1 MQKYYNGGNTIK
13 LISFLGAIT
22 GQIGISGGGVN
33 YANRVYPDILNT
45 DPYNSAAYGESREF
59 YVNQISEFIN
69 DAVKGK
75 AHARN
80 NIYCPEQEGAK
91 EDNVP
96 LKMAVITKSN
106 LLNQLP
112 NLNKL
117 KDAFRKIEFKVC
129 IDMFMTDT
137 AE

>member
-1 MQKYYNGGNTIK
+1 M
-13 LISFLGAIT
+13 S
-22 GQIGISGGGVN
+22 
-33 YANRVYPDILNT
+33 
-45 DPYNSAAYGESREF
+45 
-59 YVNQISEFIN
+59 QISEFIN
-69 DAVKGK
+69 DAVKEK
-75 AHARN
+75 HMLEN

-117 KDAFRKIEFKVC
+117 KDAFRKLNLRYVLIC
-129 IDMFMTDT
+129 L
-137 AE
+137 